1 MQNQPV
7 TPENYNFD
15 PATGKPVEKPAEK
28 LPEVHRRDYVFLTLL
43 CLFAL
48 LAANSFY
55 IGGLQLGF
63 AVGAVGLLLCTLLYL
78 RGVLHFTPLGILA
91 LAAACVTLISFAI
104 YENTAFAFFKFLF
117 LILSLSVFFVSACG
131 IKAPSL
137 DDFRALLSPFY
148 LFFGES
154 CPAIPMTARAVAG
167 SRDGK
172 VKKLGKILL
181 SLCIA
186 FPILAVL
193 ATLLIFADQAFE
205 SFVDSI
211 TIDFDEIFFTLFL
224 GALLVL
230 FGIPLVFAIRKSK
243 TRLKTSE
250 AKPYLSILDST
261 VVDTVLLSVA
271 LLYLVFLCTQVSY
284 LVGGFAGLLPEDYT
298 YAEYARRGFFEM
310 CLVCLCNLGLLFF
323 AELLV
328 RRTEDGKLPLVTRIA
343 MVSIS
348 GFSIFL
354 VVASIAKMLLYIR
367 SYGLTF
373 LRLGT
378 SIFMVFLLSVFTALI
393 IKIFCKNFKHMRVI
407 LAAACIILSVT
418 ALAEPY
424 QVIANYNLY
433 AYESGM
439 HDAYELDTS
448 YLAYDCG
455 SYGVPALIKL
465 TKDANPD
472 VAARAKE
479 RLENMHSRYY
489 FEKEDLR
496 ATSLS
501 SMKANKMLKEYYGE

>member
-1 MQNQPV
+1 MQNEYL
-7 TPENYNFD
+7 TPQGYNFH
-15 PATGKPVEKPAEK
+15 PETGKPIEK
-28 LPEVHRRDYVFLTLL
+28 LPEVNRRDYVFLPLF

-48 LAANSFY
+48 LTANSFY

-78 RGVLHFTPLGILA
+78 RGVLRFTPLGILA

-117 LILSLSVFFVSACG
+117 LILSLSVFFVSACNV
-131 IKAPSL
+131 KAPSL

-154 CPAIPMTARAVAG
+154 LPSISMTTQALLGNQKENA
-167 SRDGK
+167 
-172 VKKLGKILL
+172 KKLGKILL

-205 SFVDSI
+205 TFVDSI
-211 TIDFDEIFFTLFL
+211 TVDFDELFFTLFL
-224 GALLVL
+224 TALLLL
-230 FGIPLVFAIRKSK
+230 FGVPLVFAIRKGK
-243 TRLKTSE
+243 TRLKTSA
-250 AKPYLSILDST
+250 AKPYLSVLDST
-261 VVDTVLLSVA
+261 GVNTVLLSVA

-310 CLVCLCNLGLLFF
+310 CLICLCNLGLLFF
-323 AELLV
+323 SELLV
-328 RRTEDGKLPLVTRIA
+328 RRTEDGTLPLVTRIA

-378 SIFMVFLLSVFTALI
+378 SIFMVFLFCVFAALI
-393 IKIFCKNFKHMRVI
+393 TKTFRRNFKHMRAI
-407 LAAACIILSVT
+407 LAAACILLSVT

-424 QVIANYNLY
+424 QVIVDYNVY
-433 AYESGM
+433 AYESGL

-448 YLAYDCG
+448 YLAYECG
-455 SYGVPALIKL
+455 SYGIPALIRL

-479 RLENMHSRYY
+479 RLENIHNRYY
-489 FEKEDLR
+489 FAKKDLR
-496 ATSLS
+496 ATSLTAIE
-501 SMKANKMLKEYYGE
+501 ANKMLKVYYGE